1 MDTATRDIV
10 WDDGFRAI
18 VLCMSQASPRL
29 LIYVT
34 EFLFVESYKGSSR

>member
-10 WDDGFRAI
+10 WDDGFQTI